1 MEISL
6 LSSLGLDSFVS
17 IDVESTGLDVQRDRI
32 IEISACKYIHGELQD
47 TFSTLINPGMKISPF
62 LTFLESMVIP
72 VIIGISIEGNI
83 LSINFEMVI
92 CNYFNQGCR
101 RWFRESSTR
110 QSNRSN
116 FNTNFCTCF
125 N

>member
-1 MEISL
+1 MDISL

-62 LTFLESMVIP
+62 ITQLTGINNKQLLNQPAFNKIESDFIKFVENEPLVGHNISFDLKFIKYIRYFL
-72 VIIGISIEGNI
+72 
-83 LSINFEMVI
+83 F
-92 CNYFNQGCR
+92 
-101 RWFRESSTR
+101 
-110 QSNRSN
+110 
-116 FNTNFCTCF
+116 
-125 N
+125 